1 MTALCCSGSINPFAP
16 GMVITLEPGIYF
28 YPTLLRPAFDSPTQG
43 QYLNQQLLEDEYFD
57 FGGIRLEDIVVI
69 TAGGGPPENL
79 SGELARS
86 ADEIEA
92 LMARGQ
98 AQRLALGAK

>member
-1 MTALCCSGSINPFAP
+1 M
-16 GMVITLEPGIYF
+16 
-28 YPTLLRPAFDSPTQG
+28 
-43 QYLNQQLLEDEYFD
+43 
-57 FGGIRLEDIVVI
+57 EDIVVI

>member
-1 MTALCCSGSINPFAP
+1 MFSGSINPFAP

-43 QYLNQQLLEDEYFD
+43 QYLNRHLLEDEYFD